1 MTQLLNE
8 LKISSPGRV
17 CLFGE
22 HQDYLHLPVIASAIS
37 LRISVTGKRR
47 NDKLINIDLPDISN
61 KKSFNL
67 SEPLVYTEERDY
79 FKSAINVL
87 QRNSFTFSSGFDCV
101 VNGKIPINAGT
112 ASSSALVVTWIN
124 FLSRMS
130 DQSAVLPSEELARY
144 AYEAEVLE
152 FSEPG
157 GMMDQYSASYGGI
170 ISIDFLPETKV
181 TQINPNL
188 KTFVLGNSGE
198 PKNTMYILSHVKNR
212 ILEVVRILKSIDSN
226 FSLNTLKA
234 NELSHYENYISESLF
249 NLLEGTIINR
259 DITREAR
266 IELNKQSPDHK
277 MIGKLLNEHQEVLR
291 DVLGI
296 STFKINRMIDAAIN
310 AGAYGAKINGSGG
323 GGCMFSYAPE
333 SAEYVKAVIE
343 AEGGEAFIINS
354 DLGSCEEPMEN
365 KN

>member
-8 LKISSPGRV
+8 LKISTPGRV

-22 HQDYLHLPVIASAIS
+22 HQDYLHLPIVAAAIS

-47 NDKLINIDLPDISN
+47 NDRIINIDLPDISSR
-61 KKSFNL
+61 KSFSL
-67 SEPLVYTEERDY
+67 SEPVIYAEERDY
-79 FKSAINVL
+79 FKSSVKVL

-130 DQSAVLPSEELARY
+130 NQSTILPPEKLARY

-170 ISIDFLPETKV
+170 ISIDFIPETKV
-181 TQINPNL
+181 IQINPNL

-198 PKNTMYILSHVKNR
+198 PKNTMFVLSHVKNR
-212 ILEVVRILKSIDSN
+212 ILDTVKILKSIDSN
-226 FSLNTLKA
+226 FSLNTLKT
-234 NELSHYENYISESLF
+234 NELSHYKGHLNEGLF
-249 NLLEGTIINR
+249 NLLEGTIINH
-259 DITREAR
+259 DITTEAR
-266 IELNKQSPDHK
+266 VELSKRTPDHRF
-277 MIGKLLNEHQEVLR
+277 IGKLLNEHQKILK

-296 STFKINRMIDAAIN
+296 STFKINSMIDAAID

-323 GGCMFSYAPE
+323 GGCMFAYAPE
-333 SAEYVKAVIE
+333 NPEKVKFAIE
-343 AEGGEAFIINS
+343 AEGGKAFIINS
-354 DLGSCEEPMEN
+354 DSGSCEDFLEN
-365 KN
+365 QN